1 MTNSPTALLFDTTKC
16 RPTLL
21 KIRPS
26 FIHRWWQR
34 MLNGTYN
41 RPQFSFLFQMGE
53 KSSGAIPRSSLVMGR
68 LTRSYFLW
76 DSFDSQYINVINTK
90 QRPPQDNTTTSTPR
104 SQVWSYFPKP
114 PSLPALLLL
123 LQLWATLCMLRT
135 SSYDTDLWRVPVIFE
150 TTAPNLLGSGIG
162 ALGVHPPS
170 TLSSVLAKQVRTSHI
185 QVTMSISPELR
196 QDMKM
201 TTRPRFYAIGWFF
214 RVPAKSM
221 HQNWMMTD

>member
-1 MTNSPTALLFDTTKC
+1 
-16 RPTLL
+16 
-21 KIRPS
+21 
-26 FIHRWWQR
+26 
-34 MLNGTYN
+34 
-41 RPQFSFLFQMGE
+41 
-53 KSSGAIPRSSLVMGR
+53 MGR

-90 QRPPQDNTTTSTPR
+90 QRPPQDNTTASTPR

-135 SSYDTDLWRVPVIFE
+135 SSYDTDLCQGPVIFE
-150 TTAPNLLGSGIG
+150 TTAPNLFGSGIG
-162 ALGVHPPS
+162 DLGVQPPS